1 MIHVSHAK
9 VPPRADLAI
18 AAVLTV
24 VGVVGTTATDGM
36 NGADERVDAT
46 ALGMVVAAALAVAFR
61 RRWPLPV
68 LAVVTALVSAY
79 LLLGY
84 PYGPVFF
91 PFFVAVYT
99 VAAHRTTATAAIA
112 AVAAYAAL
120 LGHLFTHE
128 AAVGGFAGVVPAA
141 AWVVVPSAIGITV
154 RLTREAR
161 QREQAEAVR
170 ERVYDERMRIAQE
183 VHDVVGH
190 GLAAIKMQADVAL
203 HLLARKPEQAEQALE
218 AISRTSTEALAE
230 VRATLAVVR
239 QPESARAPTP
249 ALARLDELR
258 RRMTEAGV
266 RVDVHTTG
274 TPRQLPAAVELAG
287 YRVVQEA
294 LTNVLRHGEH
304 KVATVRVAHDTDA
317 VVITV
322 TNPLPHSP
330 AAAETATERTG
341 YGISGMAERVEALGG
356 TFSAGPTDDDR
367 FEVRASIPTGS
378 RP

>member
-1 MIHVSHAK
+1 VQL
-9 VPPRADLAI
+9 PPRADLAL
-18 AAVLTV
+18 AALLTV

-36 NGADERVDAT
+36 SRVDARVDAA
-46 ALGMVVAAALAVAFR
+46 ALAMVVTAALAVAFR
-61 RRWPLPV
+61 RRWPLAV
-68 LAVVTALVSAY
+68 LAAVTVLVAGY
-79 LLLGY
+79 LLLDY

-91 PFFVAVYT
+91 PLFVAVYT
-99 VAAHRTTATAAIA
+99 FGAHHRPATTGYAAL
-112 AVAAYAAL
+112 AVYAAL
-120 LGHLFTHE
+120 LGHVFTHE
-128 AAVGGFAGVVPAA
+128 AALGGIAGIVPAA

-161 QREQAEAVR
+161 RREQAEAVR

-239 QPESARAPTP
+239 QPEGARAPTP

-258 RRMTEAGV
+258 QRMTEAGV
-266 RVDVHTTG
+266 QVELDVTG
-274 TPRQLPAAVELAG
+274 TPRELPAAAELAG

-294 LTNVLRHGEH
+294 LTNVLRHGERRI
-304 KVATVRVAHDTDA
+304 ATVRVAYDTDA

-322 TNPLPHSP
+322 SNPLPRPP
-330 AAAETATERTG
+330 AADDPAEHEHAG
-341 YGISGMAERVEALGG
+341 HAGHGIRGMAERVEALGG
-356 TFSAGPTDDDR
+356 DFSAGPTADGRR
-367 FEVRASIPTGS
+367 FEVRASLPAGG
-378 RP
+378 RR